1 MVASDESAG
10 LGYDPNGDGNEAKP
24 QPSPSQHQN
33 GESSKQNSIFSL
45 TLDEIQSKSGKS
57 FGSMNMD
64 EFLAN
69 IWSADENQVSS
80 EQPNQGDQENPA
92 NGKDTTSN
100 PASLSRQGSF
110 SFPTQLCK
118 KTVEEVWSEIDK
130 TRPPPPPDDMSN
142 GEHPQHQSSIGEIT
156 LEDFLVK
163 AGVVQES
170 HSQNRMESDPIH
182 PQGGDAN
189 NSNMGTCSSM
199 YGGTSSEMG
208 NNMIGSG
215 YLNPQ
220 NAMPNNLSGNGYAI
234 AGYPIFGQAKMI
246 AGNASFGTN
255 SEIEKCLSLP
265 ESSGTKNK
273 KRIIDG
279 PLEVVVERRQ
289 RRMIKNRESAARSRA
304 RKQAY
309 TVELEA
315 EVNHLEEEN
324 EKLKKT
330 VAGIE
335 ERRRQEVMARKQSTK
350 GQRLAAKLRTMRRTA
365 HDEKK
370 CGTSMLSP
378 PSTDGDPNFNLRFNS
393 TPDRVSVAV
402 NWWKVIQVDFGVVQ
416 KLLSQGV
423 IN

>member
-1 MVASDESAG
+1 MVASDESGG
-10 LGYDPNGDGNEAKP
+10 LGYDPNGDGNDAKP

-110 SFPTQLCK
+110 SIPTPLCK

-142 GEHPQHQSSIGEIT
+142 GEHPQRQSSIGAIT

-182 PQGGDAN
+182 PQCGDAN
-189 NSNMGTCSSM
+189 NSNMATCSSM

-220 NAMPNNLSGNGYAI
+220 NAMPSNLSGNGYAI
-234 AGYPIFGQAKMI
+234 AGYPIFGRVKMI
-246 AGNASFGTN
+246 VGNASFGTN

-265 ESSGTKNK
+265 ESSVAKNK
-273 KRIIDG
+273 KRMIIDG

-330 VAGIE
+330 VEGIE
-335 ERRRQEVMARKQSTK
+335 ERRRHEVSDGKEAIHKS
-350 GQRLAAKLRTMRRTA
+350 AKVGSKVEDNE
-365 HDEKK
+365 HN
-370 CGTSMLSP
+370 
-378 PSTDGDPNFNLRFNS
+378 PNFNLRFNS
-393 TPDRVSVAV
+393 TPDRVSVAG
-402 NWWKVIQVDFGVVQ
+402 NRWKVIQVDFGVVQ

-423 IN
+423 RN